1 MFEEQLTI
9 DDCQRGTHQYISILP
24 KIISRDSGI
33 IPINILHHA
42 LNSAYSS
49 SFSSLIDS
57 LMVLAHSVAM

>member
-9 DDCQRGTHQYISILP
+9 DDCQRGMHQYTSILP

-33 IPINILHHA
+33 IPINILHHE
-42 LNSAYSS
+42 LNSAYS
-49 SFSSLIDS
+49 SSLIDS